1 MSLSHLYRDGEGRI
15 DDDDDERENFEI
27 TDWDLQNEFNPNRQR
42 HWQTKEEATYGVWAE
57 RDSDDERPSFGG
69 KRARDYSAPVNFISA
84 GLKKG
89 AAEEAELEDSDDEEK
104 PVKQD
109 DFPKDFGPRKLK
121 TGGNFK
127 PSQKG
132 FAGGTKSFMDFGS
145 WERHTKGIG
154 QKLLQKMGYVPGRG
168 LGKNAQGIINPIEA
182 KQRKGKGAVGAYG
195 SERTTQSMQD
205 FPVVDSEEE
214 AEEEFQKELSQWRK
228 DPSGSKKKPK
238 YSYKTVEEL
247 KAKGR
252 ISKKLTA
259 PQKELSQVKVIDMT
273 GREQKV
279 YYSYSQISHKHN
291 VPDDGLPLQSQ
302 QLPQSGKEA
311 KAPGFAL
318 SELEHNLQLLIDLT
332 EQEIIQN
339 DRQLQYE
346 RDMVVNLFHELEK
359 MTEVLD
365 HEERVI
371 FNLSK
376 VLEMVEEC
384 ERRMQPNCS
393 NPLTLDECARIFE
406 TLQDKYY
413 EEYRMSD
420 RVDLAVAIVYPLMKE
435 YFKEWDPLKD
445 CTYGTEI
452 ISKWKSL
459 LENDQLLSH
468 GGQDLSAD
476 AFHRLIWEVWMPFV
490 RNIVTQWQPRN
501 CDPMVDFLDSW
512 VHIIPVWILDNI
524 LDQLIFPKL
533 QKEVENWNPLTDTVP
548 IHSWIHPW
556 LPLMQARLEP
566 LYSPIRSK
574 LSSAL
579 QKWHPSDS
587 SAKLILQP
595 WKDVFTPGSWEAFMV
610 KNIVPKL
617 GMCLGELVIN
627 PHQQH
632 MDAFY
637 WVIDWEGMIS
647 VSSLVG
653 LLEKHFFP
661 KWLQVLCSWLSNSPN
676 YEEIT
681 KWYLGWKSMFSDQV
695 LAHPS
700 VKDKFNE
707 ALDIMNRAVSSN
719 VGAYMQPGARENIA
733 YLTHTER
740 RKDFQYEAM
749 QERRE
754 AENMAQRGIGVAAS
768 SVPMNFK
775 DLIETKAEEHNI
787 VFMPV
792 IGKRHEGKQ
801 LYTFGRIVIYI
812 DRGVVFVQGEKT
824 WVPTSLQSLI
834 DMAK

>member
-1 MSLSHLYRDGEGRI
+1 MSLSHLYQDGEGHM
-15 DDDDDERENFEI
+15 DDDERENFEI

-57 RDSDDERPSFGG
+57 PDSDEERPSLGD
-69 KRARDYSAPVNFISA
+69 KWARDYSAPVTFISA
-84 GLKKG
+84 GIKKG
-89 AAEEAELEDSDDEEK
+89 AVEEAELEDSDDEEK
-104 PVKQD
+104 PVKQGK
-109 DFPKDFGPRKLK
+109 FPKDFWPKK
-121 TGGNFK
+121 SKMGGNFK

-168 LGKNAQGIINPIEA
+168 LGKNAQGIITPIEG
-182 KQRKGKGAVGAYG
+182 KQRKGRGAVGAYG
-195 SERTTQSMQD
+195 SELTTQSLQD

-252 ISKKLTA
+252 TSKKLTA

-279 YYSYSQISHKHN
+279 YYSYSPDQHKHN
-291 VPDDGLPLQSQ
+291 IPDNGLPLSR
-302 QLPQSGKEA
+302 KEA
-311 KAPGFAL
+311 KVRGFAL
-318 SELEHNLQLLIDLT
+318 PELEHNLQLLIDLT

-346 RDMVVNLFHELEK
+346 RDMVVNLSHELEK
-359 MTEVLD
+359 MSEVLD
-365 HEERVI
+365 HEERAI
-371 FNLSK
+371 SNLSK
-376 VLEMVEEC
+376 VLELVEDC
-384 ERRMQPNCS
+384 ERRMQPGCS
-393 NPLTLDECARIFE
+393 HPLTLDECARIFE

-420 RVDLAVAIVYPLMKE
+420 RVNLAVAIVYPLMKE

-445 CTYGTEI
+445 CTYGTKI
-452 ISKWKSL
+452 LSKWKSL
-459 LENDQLLSH
+459 LENEQLLAH

-476 AFHRLIWEVWMPFV
+476 AFHRLIWEDWMPFV
-490 RNIVTQWQPRN
+490 RKSVTQWQPRI
-501 CDPMVDFLDSW
+501 CEPMVDFLDNW
-512 VHIIPVWILDNI
+512 VHIIPVWVLDNI

-574 LSSAL
+574 LSNAL

-637 WVIDWEGMIS
+637 WVMQILC
-647 VSSLVG
+647 VSDT
-653 LLEKHFFP
+653 
-661 KWLQVLCSWLSNSPN
+661 SP
-676 YEEIT
+676 
-681 KWYLGWKSMFSDQV
+681 
-695 LAHPS
+695 HP
-700 VKDKFNE
+700 
-707 ALDIMNRAVSSN
+707 LPCLP
-719 VGAYMQPGARENIA
+719 GAYMQPGARENIA